1 MWYNIDIMQFPV
13 PQFTDVEDRIIGAL
27 TFKQFGIVFVAALI
41 TFAVYAV
48 SKNIPAT
55 VMVGIFLGIPA
66 LALTFGR
73 LNGRPLYSSA
83 GNFVRFLFGAKVYV
97 FHKQAQSAAEQ
108 QIPVTVKEE
117 KAPKDRQATAVKIKE
132 LNYLLQQKASEENTL
147 LDRIKE
153 NKLAQS
159 K

>member
-27 TFKQFGIVFVAALI
+27 TFKQFGIVFLAALLV
-41 TFAVYAV
+41 FAVYSI
-48 SKNIPAT
+48 SKSIPAT
-55 VMVGIFLGIPA
+55 IIAGIFLGIPA

-83 GNFVRFLFGAKVYV
+83 GNFVRFLFGAKLYV

-117 KAPKDRQATAVKIKE
+117 KAPKDKKATAIKIKE
-132 LNYLLQQKASEENTL
+132 LNYILQHQASEETTL
-147 LDRIKE
+147 LARIQE
-153 NKLAQS
+153 NKLVRT